1 MTDQTGTFI
10 GTGIILIVALLATLF
25 LLLLVIVFV
34 DRITSRTIVKCPLSK
49 CMYCKNG
56 LCKQKDI
63 ALKLIIGDDDRE
75 GLFCDMI
82 KFGKR
87 KSIDVSG

>member
-10 GTGIILIVALLATLF
+10 GTGITLVVAFLLAIFLILLAT
-25 LLLLVIVFV
+25 VFV
-34 DRITSRTIVKCPLSK
+34 DRITSRTIVQCPLSK

-63 ALKLIIGDDDRE
+63 ALKLTIGDDDRE
-75 GLFCDMI
+75 GMFCGMF
-82 KFGKR
+82 KLGKR